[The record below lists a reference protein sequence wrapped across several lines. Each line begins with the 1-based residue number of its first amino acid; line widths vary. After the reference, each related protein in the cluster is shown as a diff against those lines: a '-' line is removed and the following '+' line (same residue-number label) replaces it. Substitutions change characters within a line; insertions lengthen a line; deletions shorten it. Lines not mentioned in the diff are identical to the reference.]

1 MTALAA
7 SFDARSLGLSLPRLQ
22 AWPPRLAWLWLPTV
36 ASAPPESPGAVRTS
50 EGTADGADV
59 GDADLVAR
67 ACKGDSHAFEK
78 LIRRHHAMIHRVAWR
93 QTGLIEEA
101 EDIVQTVLMQLVEKL
116 ASYRGQAR
124 FTTWLIGITINACHD
139 HRRRRSSF
147 GRMRQAFSNFVLLG
161 DAASDDGDPVRRSW
175 LKSALAG
182 LSPELRETVV
192 LVAGEGLSHR
202 EAAIELGIS
211 ENTVSWRMHRV
222 RKQLAEEVGREE
234 TAAGRKEI
242 RDER

>member
-1 MTALAA
+1 MTASAA
-7 SFDARSLGLSLPRLQ
+7 SFDATDLGLSPPRLL
-22 AWPPRLAWLWLPTV
+22 AWPPRLAWLWLPALAAAV
-36 ASAPPESPGAVRTS
+36 PEGFGAVRVIDA
-50 EGTADGADV
+50 TAGGADD
-59 GDADLVAR
+59 GDAELVAR
-67 ACKGDSHAFEK
+67 ACKGDSRAFEK

-93 QTGLIEEA
+93 QTGLADEA

-139 HRRRRSSF
+139 HRRRKSSF
-147 GRMRQAFSNFVLLG
+147 GRMRQALSSFVSVSG
-161 DAASDDGDPVRRSW
+161 VAGDDGDLVRQSW
-175 LKSALAG
+175 LKSTLAG
-182 LSPELRETVV
+182 LSPELRATVV

-202 EAAIELGIS
+202 EAAAELGIS

-222 RKQLAEEVGREE
+222 RKQLAEEAGHEAA
-234 TAAGRKEI
+234 AAGRKEI

>member
-7 SFDARSLGLSLPRLQ
+7 SFDARNLGLSPPRPQ
-22 AWPPRLAWLWLPTV
+22 AWPPRLAWLWLPTL
-36 ASAPPESPGAVRTS
+36 ASEPPESLGAVRTS
-50 EGTADGADV
+50 EGTADGADD
-59 GDADLVAR
+59 GDAGLVAR
-67 ACKGDSHAFEK
+67 ACRGDSRAFEK

-93 QTGLIEEA
+93 QTGFIEEA

-139 HRRRRSSF
+139 HRRRKSSF
-147 GRMRQAFSNFVLLG
+147 GRMRQALSSFVSVG
-161 DAASDDGDPVRRSW
+161 GAASDDGDLVRQSW

-182 LSPELRETVV
+182 LSPELRATVV

-202 EAAIELGIS
+202 EAAAELGIS
-211 ENTVSWRMHRV
+211 ENTVSWRMHQV
-222 RKQLAEEVGREE
+222 RKQLAE
-234 TAAGRKEI
+234 AAGHEAAATGRKEI